1 MCDSGANAFLIALK
15 FVAEWS
21 VTNELLEK
29 LDNSVFSNVDI
40 RSFYQ
45 FFHDL
50 DSNFST
56 IFSSDMGFSTTDLN
70 NINLDDNFDKD
81 DPETI
86 NHVRCMTW
94 HNTF

>member
-1 MCDSGANAFLIALK
+1 M
-15 FVAEWS
+15 
-21 VTNELLEK
+21 
-29 LDNSVFSNVDI
+29 
-40 RSFYQ
+40 

-56 IFSSDMGFSTTDLN
+56 IFSSDMGFSTADLN

-86 NHVRCMTW
+86 NHVRFMTW

>member
-1 MCDSGANAFLIALK
+1 MCDNGANAFLIALK
-15 FVAEWS
+15 FVADWS

-29 LDNSVFSNVDI
+29 LDNSVFSNVDM
-40 RSFYQ
+40 

-56 IFSSDMGFSTTDLN
+56 IFSSDMGFSTADLN

-86 NHVRCMTW
+86 NHVRFMTW
-94 HNTF
+94 HNTFWQ